1 MIIEVEDKVM
11 EEGETSDSDLSMEE
25 GQIADTR
32 QSTPDS
38 MDIGIP
44 RVPSDWLQPSSP

>member
-1 MIIEVEDKVM
+1 MIVELKEETM
-11 EEGETSDSDLSMEE
+11 EEGETSNSDLSIEE

-38 MDIGIP
+38 IDIGIP
-44 RVPSDWLQPSSP
+44 CVPSDWMQP

>member
-1 MIIEVEDKVM
+1 MQTITEVDEEM
-11 EEGETSDSDLSMEE
+11 EEGETSDSLMEE
-25 GQIADTR
+25 GQIMDTR

-44 RVPSDWLQPSSP
+44 CIPSDWMQP